1 MLLLDRLPRLGGPS
15 GAALR
20 SGLRPSAQTQ
30 LPSAPLGGDL
40 ENNCDKGTTKLRQ
53 QHKPHHIIGDQTA
66 NTIVET
72 VGTARRRARVRYAD
86 MAQSALYLTRA
97 QFFFDLNA
105 QSNCCCTV
113 FATGKAT
120 EARAV
125 RLRHIARET
134 LETQCEPPIAP
145 ASWDDFWRTGKNLEG
160 ELPHSI

>member
-1 MLLLDRLPRLGGPS
+1 ME
-15 GAALR
+15 LR
-20 SGLRPSAQTQ
+20 FGRGFAPPLRRSFRRHR
-30 LPSAPLGGDL
+30 LGGDL
-40 ENNCDKGTTKLRQ
+40 ENNCDKGSTKLRQ
-53 QHKPHHIIGDQTA
+53 PHKPHHIIGSKA

-72 VGTARRRARVRYAD
+72 AGTSRRRARVRYAD

-113 FATGKAT
+113 FATGKVA
-120 EARAV
+120 EARV
-125 RLRHIARET
+125 IRLRHMARET

-145 ASWDDFWRTGKNLEG
+145 VSWDDFWRTWKNLEG

>member
-1 MLLLDRLPRLGGPS
+1 MLGGEIYIYIYLLLLLDRLPRLGGPS

-40 ENNCDKGTTKLRQ
+40 ENSCDKGTTKLRQ
-53 QHKPHHIIGDQTA
+53 RHKPHHIIGPQKPTTIIGTKA

-86 MAQSALYLTRA
+86 LAQSALYLTRA

-105 QSNCCCTV
+105 QLNLFCTV
-113 FATGKAT
+113 FAAGKVA
-120 EARAV
+120 EARV
-125 RLRHIARET
+125 V
-134 LETQCEPPIAP
+134 
-145 ASWDDFWRTGKNLEG
+145 
-160 ELPHSI
+160 